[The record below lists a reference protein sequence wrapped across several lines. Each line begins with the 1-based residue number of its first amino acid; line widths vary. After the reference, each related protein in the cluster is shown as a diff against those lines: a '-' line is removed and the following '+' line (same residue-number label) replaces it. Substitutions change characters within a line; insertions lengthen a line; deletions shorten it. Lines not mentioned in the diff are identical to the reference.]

1 MKGTKISKIFQLI
14 GTVLNGS
21 VLQITC
27 WLKPNT
33 ELGPILVSPSG
44 LTKPCEYTFSTSI
57 QDVSYLKIMLW
68 IYLQISKKP
77 FGHSEWLTFLKKLWL
92 IPGIFF
98 LYFHLFNTIQL
109 TVNKYS
115 IKNCQCVDSNRR
127 PLELEATTLPTV
139 TTTAPTVARSNL
151 ITRNSSETL
160 VLS

>member
-33 ELGPILVSPSG
+33 ELGPIVVSPSG

-68 IYLQISKKP
+68 IYLQISHNFFKKV
-77 FGHSEWLTFLKKLWL
+77 S
-92 IPGIFF
+92 
-98 LYFHLFNTIQL
+98 HLFPLFSSFQYNT
-109 TVNKYS
+109 
-115 IKNCQCVDSNRR
+115 VD
-127 PLELEATTLPTV
+127 
-139 TTTAPTVARSNL
+139 
-151 ITRNSSETL
+151 I
-160 VLS
+160 

>member
-33 ELGPILVSPSG
+33 ELGPIVVSPSG

-68 IYLQISKKP
+68 IYLQISHNFFKKV
-77 FGHSEWLTFLKKLWL
+77 S
-92 IPGIFF
+92 
-98 LYFHLFNTIQL
+98 HLF
-109 TVNKYS
+109 
-115 IKNCQCVDSNRR
+115 
-127 PLELEATTLPTV
+127 PLF
-139 TTTAPTVARSNL
+139 
-151 ITRNSSETL
+151 SSFQYNF
-160 VLS
+160 